1 MKLCRCPIC
10 RSEIS
15 LDQLIEDDAGREM
28 LVLISELK
36 SGVARPLV
44 NYIALFRPLK
54 TSLSNTR
61 ALKLMREVLEIYAQ
75 TPLLAHALS
84 ETVNAVR
91 KNRRDNTNPAPLAN
105 HNYLKQVYE
114 AQAPKFSGTIAL
126 SNAEKGKTTQTEQ
139 SKKQQAFAYIEQM
152 RGFGQPIENLPYYAE
167 WLKWTQQ
174 LKGGENE

>member
-28 LVLISELK
+28 LGLISELK

-54 TSLSNTR
+54 TSLSNSR
-61 ALKLMREVLEIYAQ
+61 ALKLMREVLAMYAQ
-75 TPLLAHALS
+75 TPLLTHALS

-91 KNRRDNTNPAPLAN
+91 KNRRENTNPAPLAN
-105 HNYLKQVYE
+105 HNYLRQVYD
-114 AQAPKFSGTIAL
+114 AQVPKFAGTIAL
-126 SNAEKGKTTQTEQ
+126 SNVENAKPKQDEQ

-167 WLKWTQQ
+167 WRAWQTQ
-174 LKGGENE
+174 LNGGENE